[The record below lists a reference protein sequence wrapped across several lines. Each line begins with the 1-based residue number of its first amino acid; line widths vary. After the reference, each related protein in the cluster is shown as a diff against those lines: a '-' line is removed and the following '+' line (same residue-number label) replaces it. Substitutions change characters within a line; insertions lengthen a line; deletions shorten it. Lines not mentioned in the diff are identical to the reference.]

1 MADQCRSS
9 CWKSLCFG
17 HWWWDLWYP

>member
-17 HWWWDLWYP
+17 HWWWDLWYH